1 MLLTNSRLNKMPSY
15 QPDISLPD
23 LGSLNLSGTKS
34 KRRNNQNRYR
44 PRQGRNFR
52 KVHPLN
58 VNLPIWVSV
67 NDREIRTVY
76 SLCDTFV
83 KNKIGQTF
91 ITTYSSAPSY
101 SLDDAEGCLPTF
113 TRKGNFQYRST
124 DKIVVISA
132 DDASHFT
139 HKYRNVL
146 PHFLFETLHY
156 DLCMDSLSFEIDSDD
171 ENDSACEKGVGWD
184 TSGDFGTEF
193 DI

>member
-1 MLLTNSRLNKMPSY
+1 MPSSY
-15 QPDISLPD
+15 QPDSSLPD
-23 LGSLNLSGTKS
+23 LGSLNLSDTKS
-34 KRRNNQNRYR
+34 KRQNHQRYR
-44 PRQGRNFR
+44 PRRGRNFR

-58 VNLPIWVSV
+58 VNLPVWVSV
-67 NDREIRTVY
+67 DDKEIRTVY
-76 SLCDTFV
+76 SLCDAFV

-91 ITTYSSAPSY
+91 ITSYSSAPSY

-113 TRKGNFQYRST
+113 TRNGNFQYHSR
-124 DKIVVISA
+124 DNIVVISA
-132 DDASHFT
+132 DNANTFT
-139 HKYRNVL
+139 EKYRTVL

-171 ENDSACEKGVGWD
+171 ENNSACEREVGWD